1 MENGNSTSTM
11 RIHGS
16 QTQSQYVCIY
26 VCTYNLYIHI
36 YFAGRN
42 VDFGYAPSK
51 IYNYT
56 FYAGDSEA
64 SPDANVSIVDDL
76 HFEEKENFVISIIDV
91 SLPYGYEMNEN
102 ATATICIIDNDSKY
116 LILLQIKIQFY

>member
-1 MENGNSTSTM
+1 MLPDPVTVCMYVYTYV
-11 RIHGS
+11 RIM
-16 QTQSQYVCIY
+16 
-26 VCTYNLYIHI
+26 CTYIYI

-42 VDFGYAPSK
+42 VDFGPSK

-64 SPDANVSIVDDL
+64 SPDENITIVDDL
-76 HFEEKENFVISIIDV
+76 DFEEKENFVISIIDV
-91 SLPYGYEMNEN
+91 SLPYGYEKNEN
-102 ATATICIIDNDSKY
+102 ATPTICIIDNDSKY